1 MNALLPL
8 YTHGTHRLAL
18 PEETL
23 ARIEPH
29 LLSCGITRCA
39 DVTAL
44 DNLQLPTYCAIRP
57 DGIALQ
63 TCNGKG
69 ASHAAAKAS
78 ALMEAIELHH
88 SENPLPSRLR
98 RATLRAL
105 EAEGANC
112 IHPRDLDGFHAGH
125 WSDDFP
131 ITWTQGEDLV
141 SGASV
146 LLPASA
152 VYFGCE
158 PALHANS
165 TNGLA
170 SGNHLVEAT
179 LHAIYELIER
189 DAGSKLSVNG
199 TLQIRERC
207 RVVDVATVADPDLRG
222 TLDVLFRAQ
231 CKLVLFWIESCVP
244 VHTFWAMLLNK
255 SPFSSVSTLNSGWG
269 THLNMAVAASRAVT
283 EAIQSRLTFIHGAR
297 EDLMRKPV
305 YSAEAVEGSEAYQ
318 FFDRLTPDAAWQEI
332 DRRVPMHEFDLAE
345 CQRYLI
351 RELAAAGHPRIIRCD
366 LTDPRMDIPVVKVLV
381 PTLRFHRKIF

>member
-1 MNALLPL
+1 MNAMLPL

-23 ARIEPH
+23 ARIAPH
-29 LLSCGITRCA
+29 LRACGITRCA

-57 DGIALQ
+57 EGLVLQ

-88 SENPLPSRLR
+88 SEHPLPARLR
-98 RATLRAL
+98 RATLRTL
-105 EAEGANC
+105 LAENTPV
-112 IHPRDLDGFHAGH
+112 IHPRDLDGFHDGH

-131 ITWTQGEDLV
+131 IEWTEGEDLAT
-141 SGASV
+141 GGTV

-158 PALHANS
+158 PAVHANS

-179 LHAIYELIER
+179 LHALYELIER

-199 TLQIRERC
+199 SLKIRERC
-207 RVVDVATVADPDLRG
+207 RIVDVETVTDPELRE
-222 TLDVLFRAQ
+222 TLDVLFRAD
-231 CKLVLFWIESCVP
+231 CKLLLFWLESCVP

-255 SPFSSVSTLNSGWG
+255 SPFSAVSTLNTGWG
-269 THLNMAVAASRAVT
+269 THLNVAVAASRAVT

-297 EDLMRKPV
+297 EDIMRKPV
-305 YSAEAVEGSEAYQ
+305 YNGVAIEGSEGYRY
-318 FFDRLTPDAAWQEI
+318 FDRLTPNTTWPDVAG
-332 DRRVPMHEFDLAE
+332 RVPVQTFDFEE

-351 RELAAAGHPRIIRCD
+351 RELIAAGHPRILRCD
-366 LTDPRMDIPVVKVLV
+366 LTDPQMGIPVVKVLV